1 MNLTDYLSLPNRSAK
16 QLASDLGVP
25 PPLISQWRTGAR
37 PVPAERCP
45 AIEKATG
52 GAVTCEELRP
62 DVDWG
67 FLRGSCIQKV
77 GTVETATAVSVR
89 QVA

>member
-1 MNLTDYLSLPNRSAK
+1 MNLSEYLSSPGRSAK
-16 QLASDLGVP
+16 QLADDIHVP
-25 PPLISQWRTGAR
+25 PPLISQWRNLNR

-52 GAVTCEELRP
+52 GMVTCEELRP

-67 FLRGSCIQKV
+67 FLRGSAPFSS
-77 GTVETATAVSVR
+77 ERAP
-89 QVA
+89 